1 MASLHYGNVVLAREG
16 TTVSCLVDGV
26 VIGTVVVDNAGA
38 APHAV
43 LAFSGDHTFWLNAD
57 EMRHLFDVAEEPV
70 AEATPEVAEEP
81 VAENVTAEEE
91 TPVVFKKRR
100 RS

>member
-26 VIGTVVVDNAGA
+26 VIGTGVVDNVGA
-38 APHAV
+38 APHTV

-70 AEATPEVAEEP
+70 AEKLVAEE
-81 VAENVTAEEE
+81 A
-91 TPVVFKKRR
+91 TPVVPSTRR
-100 RS
+100 GRR